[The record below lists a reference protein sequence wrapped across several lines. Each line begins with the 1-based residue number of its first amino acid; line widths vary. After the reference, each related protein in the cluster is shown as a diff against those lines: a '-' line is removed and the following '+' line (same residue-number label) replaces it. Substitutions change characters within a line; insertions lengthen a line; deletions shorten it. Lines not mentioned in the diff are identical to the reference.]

1 MSKRNYDEFSLVA
14 DFQQITGLEDAD
26 LIQNLLEASNYSL
39 DNALDMY
46 YSTLKQESNFDIP
59 EHNHQES
66 EPVVRQPDK
75 TKRQR
80 LIHENHEQSNRHFL
94 LTLSH
99 FICLRSSDL
108 APVVKKNT
116 AASFSS
122 SSRSQNALNMLY
134 QIPVG
139 MMTSGSFDKVISLSE
154 IFCRKFILS
163 FRCLMQRRKAASG
176 YS

>member
-46 YSTLKQESNFDIP
+46 YSTLKQESNFEIP

-75 TKRQR
+75 PKRQR
-80 LIHENHEQSNRHFL
+80 LIHESHEQSKRHFL
-94 LTLSH
+94 LKLLH
-99 FICLRSSDL
+99 FICLHSSGV
-108 APVVKKNT
+108 APFKNT
-116 AASFSS
+116 AT
-122 SSRSQNALNMLY
+122 N
-134 QIPVG
+134 
-139 MMTSGSFDKVISLSE
+139 
-154 IFCRKFILS
+154 
-163 FRCLMQRRKAASG
+163 
-176 YS
+176 